1 MERFSLPWEAVWDGL
16 PLSLLVV
23 LVRQPAARIP
33 LEDPPDAPDDAEAE
47 SARRALEASK
57 RERPK
62 PRKPRRNAR
71 RQPA

>member
-1 MERFSLPWEAVWDGL
+1 MERYALPWETVWDGM
-16 PLSLLVV
+16 PLALLVV

-47 SARRALEASK
+47 SARRALEARK
-57 RERPK
+57 GKRPK
-62 PRKPRRNAR
+62 PRKPIGNAR